1 MTTTVSVI
9 ATFTPLPGKEQ
20 EVGEVLRAMIAPT
33 RAEPGNLRYEL
44 YRDMDLSAVFV
55 LIEMYKDQA
64 AVEAHR
70 AGEHYKA
77 YRACIPELL
86 SAPIK
91 VQLLREI
98 DADR

>member
-1 MTTTVSVI
+1 MSTTVSVI

-33 RAEPGNLRYEL
+33 RAEPGNQGYEL
-44 YRDMDLSAVFV
+44 YRDIGTSAEFV
-55 LIEMYKDQA
+55 LIEMYTDQA

-77 YRACIPELL
+77 YRACISELL
-86 SAPIK
+86 SEPIK
-91 VQLLREI
+91 VQLLREV